1 MVDFALFAA
10 NKALEKKVSEGE
22 ELKTRLEE
30 ELKEKIKKMEK
41 ELENAT
47 VKAAGKHCCKNTHT
61 SYLCLSS
68 WSLLLWECLWKTHN
82 SFIYMC
88 MLHLV
93 FQACLL
99 WLKNSWMPCA
109 LQQPPLQRLLNLAWS
124 SLMWVHRI
132 LPRCQWELDTTSESN
147 KTPLGCGRRAIWYYE
162 YPEKVP

>member
-68 WSLLLWECLWKTHN
+68 WSLLLWECLWKPITALFTCACCVPGMP
-82 SFIYMC
+82 SMTEEQLDAMC
-88 MLHLV
+88 PSAASIAAIVKPGMKFFDV
-93 FQACLL
+93 
-99 WLKNSWMPCA
+99 
-109 LQQPPLQRLLNLAWS
+109 S
-124 SLMWVHRI
+124 SQDFTKVSVRI
-132 LPRCQWELDTTSESN
+132 RHYVWIQ
-147 KTPLGCGRRAIWYYE
+147 
-162 YPEKVP
+162 

>member
-61 SYLCLSS
+61 RLTCAY
-68 WSLLLWECLWKTHN
+68 
-82 SFIYMC
+82 
-88 MLHLV
+88 
-93 FQACLL
+93 QAEVCF
-99 WLKNSWMPCA
+99 
-109 LQQPPLQRLLNLAWS
+109 
-124 SLMWVHRI
+124 
-132 LPRCQWELDTTSESN
+132 
-147 KTPLGCGRRAIWYYE
+147 YE
-162 YPEKVP
+162 NVSGNP